1 MEIGGARRVSLDER
15 QDLRSNTVLGENE
28 GLSAG
33 MVLEV
38 GTPARRC
45 NGRQGPPFLSGIMG
59 GTVVA
64 VSLGQDEGRL
74 RGVRAG
80 RQAQLPG

>member
-15 QDLRSNTVLGENE
+15 QDLRSNSVLGEKDAPVRE
-28 GLSAG
+28 WCSKWAPQRAG
-33 MVLEV
+33 ATGV
-38 GTPARRC
+38 R
-45 NGRQGPPFLSGIMG
+45 GPPFLSGIMG

>member
-15 QDLRSNTVLGENE
+15 QDLRSNTVLGEKD

-45 NGRQGPPFLSGIMG
+45 NGRQGPTILIRNHGWHGRGSVARSG
-59 GTVVA
+59 
-64 VSLGQDEGRL
+64 
-74 RGVRAG
+74 
-80 RQAQLPG
+80 